1 MKNSKIM
8 VLREFDVLI
17 YIAHRRPNEA
27 RLRDM
32 PILCSHGSIHQVPSS
47 GL

>member
-1 MKNSKIM
+1 MNAKIM

-27 RLRDM
+27 RLRYL
-32 PILCSHGSIHQVPSS
+32 PL
-47 GL
+47 L